1 MRYMLL
7 VYEGSGEWEQL
18 LDHEKRAVSDAC
30 WKWHERLA
38 QSGHARL
45 AMALHPAS
53 TAATLRKRGDQVGV
67 TDGPFV
73 ETKEVLG
80 GFEMVECK
88 DLDEAIAIAK
98 TFPALPNGFAL
109 EVRPLVPFEELR
121 PRS

>member
-7 VYEGSGEWEQL
+7 VYENSHEWERL
-18 LDHEKRAVSDAC
+18 PDRERRAVSDAC
-30 WKWHERLA
+30 WEWHERLT
-38 QSGHARL
+38 QSGHAQL
-45 AMALHPAS
+45 AMGLHPIS
-53 TAATLRKRGDQVGV
+53 TAATLRKHGDKVVV

-80 GFEMVECK
+80 GFEMIECR

-98 TFPALPNGFAL
+98 TFPALPTGFAL

-121 PRS
+121 PR